1 MKKNFFY
8 ATMSAIALTSAI
20 GFTAC
25 SSDDAATDVNPTYD
39 GNSVKTQFSISFP
52 ENVASTRMTS
62 TTVQEAQTV
71 ASFRGMTNIV
81 LIPYSSATDRETRLG
96 DNITLAAGKMIQPTP
111 STTEPQLENS
121 IPSGKLLENNN
132 AVLFQDVTIP
142 LGTSGFLFYG
152 KATGADGYDYGA
164 LTPSAFTGEATTIS
178 FSPKTIV
185 ESITS
190 TKGATLATYVTNI
203 AKAADATDADIT
215 WAACAN
221 PANSD
226 KPWYSENL
234 GQLYTNFTSLK
245 AGASAYVQAVVQ
257 DLYTSIKDNTDKV
270 SVAIKTQILN
280 STYASDN
287 DGILT
292 FTAAIS
298 GYPGGDNNSM
308 PDGTAVLSWNNGT
321 ATAATSG
328 AVTYNVQDMAKIVFP
343 ASLYYHANSGV
354 KVSNSPMVNEYK
366 AENTTWGTIL
376 GQYTDGSSVTAAT
389 RSVAIN
395 DPIQYAVGRLDV
407 SVAALSST
415 DTYYDREG
423 KEMTIPAGAFTLNG
437 VLIGGQKS
445 VDYKFEPNGTTE
457 YVIYDKTINTDKIIN
472 TENNASAVL
481 GIGTAIGPT
490 YTLALETAENQAVY
504 VALEFVNNSGKDFRG
519 VDGIVKNGCKFY
531 MVATLDPQQDKP
543 GEVSGVSS
551 TGNKVFK
558 QDFKTIA
565 NFRIGTGT
573 ADGNHDG
580 TSDTPGGF
588 ANAYTTIPDLRTPEL
603 ELGFSVNLSWQAGIT
618 FNVQF

>member
-1 MKKNFFY
+1 MKKNLIY
-8 ATMSAIALTSAI
+8 GLMSAIALTGAM

-52 ENVASTRMTS
+52 DNVVSTRMS
-62 TTVQEAQTV
+62 SSTVQQAEDL

-81 LIPYSSATDRETRLG
+81 LIPYSSAIDRTTRLG
-96 DNITLAAGKMIQPTP
+96 DNITLAEGKMIQPTP

-203 AKAADATDADIT
+203 AKAADATDDNIT

-221 PANSD
+221 SGNSAQ
-226 KPWYSENL
+226 PWYSAGL
-234 GQLYTNFTSLK
+234 GKLYTNFTSLK
-245 AGASAYVQAVVQ
+245 AGASTYVQAVVQ
-257 DLYTSIKDNTDKV
+257 DLYSSIKDNTDKV
-270 SVAIKTQILN
+270 SVAIKNKILDA
-280 STYASDN
+280 TYASDSDN

-292 FTAAIS
+292 FTATIS
-298 GYPGGDNNSM
+298 GYPGGDNNFM
-308 PDGTAVLSWNNGT
+308 PDGTAVLSWNDGT
-321 ATAATSG
+321 ATAVTSG
-328 AVTYNVQDMAKIVFP
+328 AVTYNVQDMEKIVYP

-354 KVSNSPMVNEYK
+354 LVSNSPKVDEYI
-366 AENTTWGTIL
+366 ADNSWATIL
-376 GQYTDGSSVTAAT
+376 GKYTDGTSVTATT

-395 DPIQYAVGRLDV
+395 APIQYAVGRLDV
-407 SVAALSST
+407 TVNALSST
-415 DTYYDREG
+415 KYYDREG
-423 KEMTIPAGAFTLNG
+423 QEMTIPAGAFTLNG

-445 VDYKFEPNGTTE
+445 VDSKFEPNGTTE
-457 YVIYDKTINTDKIIN
+457 YVIYDKTINT
-472 TENNASAVL
+472 ENSTSAVL
-481 GIGTAIGPT
+481 STTTAIGPT
-490 YTLALETAENQAVY
+490 YTLALETAKNQPVY

-531 MVATLDPQQDKP
+531 MVATLDPQQDKTET
-543 GEVSGVSS
+543 GEVSGVNN

-558 QDFKTIA
+558 QDYKTIA
-565 NFRIGTGT
+565 NFTIGTGS
-573 ADGNHDG
+573 
-580 TSDTPGGF
+580 SDTSKPGGF

-618 FNVQF
+618 FNVEF